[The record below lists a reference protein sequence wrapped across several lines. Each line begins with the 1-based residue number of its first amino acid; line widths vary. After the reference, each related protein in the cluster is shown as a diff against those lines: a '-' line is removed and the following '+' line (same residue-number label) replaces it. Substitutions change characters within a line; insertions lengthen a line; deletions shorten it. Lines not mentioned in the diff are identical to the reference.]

1 MISNKTIQKNDF
13 RFQNMMLCAGI
24 FGIIAFYSFASKHTI
39 ILPVL
44 SGVIALGLYIY
55 GYIKYVVCLKPLC
68 KINDKKTIILLACM
82 HLSMGIACFCH
93 ATRRYLIEFK
103 SVFHE
108 PVRMLIY
115 VSVLLVMTASLIL
128 DIRFLYKSK
137 ADATI
142 KSNKKHVFIVLGLIL
157 ILVFLNINMFDTWP
171 RWDNYAYLSEVR
183 KLSVKSLVDLSKM
196 RVANHSTYAYSMLY
210 ILVNTIIG
218 DYRVTVYVLN
228 YIYMIGGGIC
238 FYAIIRKIL
247 PRWNS
252 LLNLLA
258 TAIFVFSP
266 YFWGQMTCI
275 NLEFYCVFSL
285 LVFLMAE
292 AYKIPLLQFIG
303 AFMLCFGKE
312 SGTVILAFIMAGRIV
327 LKYMINR
334 PKTMKTWLDT
344 LDLQITIPVFILGV
358 LWLVD
363 VLTQNWMATNQTS
376 FLTVDNVKFN
386 NFGLSYVYMK
396 DKLKT
401 LFIANFNWLIIS
413 LIIVS
418 VCMLIIR
425 MKKRDVSLKE
435 EIQKISF
442 EEKLI
447 WGDCLFGLLGALV
460 ISFLFVTYN
469 HIRYNAPLVVILYI
483 IVIKAVDIMFDKSAK
498 KEIMCGMV
506 ALLLLI
512 QCYITIDPLM
522 LACMPVMSTGNGFL
536 VSSEN
541 NAIESKANFI
551 DSVQYNRQIYDFDIA
566 LDMLISKINYDDNV
580 CILFSREYI
589 AKTAGD
595 NSYCEALH
603 LIGGY
608 GYQYVELPQ
617 YISWDFEKNR
627 RYLSDCNDD
636 KVMNIFYVNSE
647 EEIVQC
653 LNEFERVYY
662 IRMPWEDLTYKEI
675 IEEKIMDKVFCT
687 ATYHSWSLNA
697 YELK

>member
-1 MISNKTIQKNDF
+1 MISNKIIQKNNF
-13 RFQNMMLCAGI
+13 RFQNMMLCASI
-24 FGIIAFYSFASKHTI
+24 FGIIAFYSMASKHSI
-39 ILPVL
+39 ILPML
-44 SGVIALGLYIY
+44 SGGIALGLYIY

-82 HLSMGIACFCH
+82 HLSIGIACFCH
-93 ATRRYLIEFK
+93 ATRRYLIDFK
-103 SVFHE
+103 EVFHE

-115 VSVLLVMTASLIL
+115 VSMLLFMTVSLIL

-137 ADATI
+137 EDTTI

-157 ILVFLNINMFDTWP
+157 ILIFLNINMFDTWP

-183 KLSVKSLVDLSKM
+183 KLSVKSLTDLSRM
-196 RVANHSTYAYSMLY
+196 RVANHATYAYSILY

-228 YIYMIGGGIC
+228 YIYIIGSGIC
-238 FYAIIRKIL
+238 FYAIIKKL
-247 PRWNS
+247 SPRWNFG
-252 LLNLLA
+252 LNLLA
-258 TAIFVFSP
+258 TMIFVFSP
-266 YFWGQMTCI
+266 YFWGQMTCV

-285 LVFLMAE
+285 LIFLVAE
-292 AYKIPLLQFIG
+292 AYEIPLLQFIG

-312 SGTVILAFIMAGRIV
+312 SGTVILAFIMLGRII
-327 LKYMINR
+327 LKSMIGR
-334 PKTMKTWLDT
+334 PKDVQSWINT
-344 LDLQITIPVFILGV
+344 LDLQITLPVFILGV
-358 LWLVD
+358 LWLAD
-363 VLTQNWMATNQTS
+363 VLTQNWIATNQTA
-376 FLTVDNVKFN
+376 FLTVDNAKFN

-401 LFIANFNWLIIS
+401 IFIANFNWLIFF

-418 VCMLIIR
+418 VCILMIR
-425 MKKRDVSLKE
+425 MKKRNISLQEK
-435 EIQKISF
+435 IQSLSI
-442 EEKLI
+442 EEKII
-447 WGDCLFGLLGALV
+447 WGDCLFGLLGAIT

-483 IVIKAVDIMFDKSAK
+483 IAIKAIDIMFDKSMK
-498 KEIMCGMV
+498 KGITCGV
-506 ALLLLI
+506 FALLLFI

-522 LACMPVMSTGNGFL
+522 LACMPVMNTGNGFL

-541 NAIESKANFI
+541 NAIESKAAFI
-551 DSVQYNRQIYDFDIA
+551 DSVHYNRQIYDFDVA
-566 LDMLISKINYDDNV
+566 LDMLISKINYDDNA
-580 CILFSREYI
+580 CILFSSEYI

-617 YISWDFEKNR
+617 YISWDLEKNR
-627 RYLSDCNDD
+627 RYLSDYKDNA
-636 KVMNIFYVNSE
+636 MNIFYVNSE
-647 EEIVQC
+647 EEIVHC
-653 LNEFERVYY
+653 LREFERVYY
-662 IRMPWEDLTYKEI
+662 VRMPWEDMTYEEI

-687 ATYHSWSLNA
+687 SKYHSWSLNA